1 MKNITDFNKKTPTD
15 HEIIDLIKNRW
26 SPRTFSDQP
35 VSQKELQ
42 MLFEAGRWA
51 PSSSNLQPWNIVWGI
66 KGSKTYDRI
75 MDVLVE
81 FNQKWAKNAPVL
93 LLGVVDTKTPKG
105 DDNYHAPHDLGQFS
119 ANMALQAQS
128 MGIAFHQM
136 AGLDYEKA
144 KKEFKFPETFH
155 VATAIALG
163 YYGGDLSDVPD
174 FLQEDETGERSR
186 KKQNDFVFNGD
197 YKATGY
203 LNEN

>member
-1 MKNITDFNKKTPTD
+1 MKNITDFNKITPTD
-15 HEIIDLIKNRW
+15 HDIIDLIKNRW

-35 VSQKELQ
+35 VSQRELQ

-51 PSSSNLQPWNIVWGI
+51 PSSNNLQPWNIVWGI
-66 KGSKTYDRI
+66 KGSKIYDRI

-119 ANMALQAQS
+119 ANMAIQAQS

-136 AGLDYEKA
+136 AGLDYERA
-144 KKEFKFPETFH
+144 KREFKFPETFH

-163 YYGGDLSDVPD
+163 YYGGALNDVPD
-174 FLQEDETGERSR
+174 FLQDAETGERSR

-197 YKATGY
+197 YKVTGD
-203 LNEN
+203 LNES

>member
-1 MKNITDFNKKTPTD
+1 MKNTTNFIKKTRTD
-15 HEIIDLIKNRW
+15 HDIIDLVKNRW

-42 MLFEAGRWA
+42 ILFEAGRWA
-51 PSSSNLQPWNIVWGI
+51 PSSNNLQPWNIVWGI
-66 KGSKTYDRI
+66 KGSDTYDRI

-105 DDNYHAPHDLGQFS
+105 DENYHAPYDLGQFS

-163 YYGGDLSDVPD
+163 YYGGELSDLPD
-174 FLQEDETGERSR
+174 FLKEAEIGERSR

-197 YKATGY
+197 YKATGNV
-203 LNEN
+203 NEN

>member
-26 SPRTFSDQP
+26 SPRIFSDQP

-174 FLQEDETGERSR
+174 FLQEAETGERSR

>member
-1 MKNITDFNKKTPTD
+1 MKNITDFNKITPTD
-15 HEIIDLIKNRW
+15 HDIIDLIKNRW

-35 VSQKELQ
+35 VSQRELQ

-51 PSSSNLQPWNIVWGI
+51 PSSNNLQPWNIVWGI

-119 ANMALQAQS
+119 ANMAIQAQS

-136 AGLDYEKA
+136 AGLDYERA

-163 YYGGDLSDVPD
+163 YYGGALNDVPD
-174 FLQEDETGERSR
+174 FLQDAETGERSR

-197 YKATGY
+197 YKVTGD
-203 LNEN
+203 LNES

>member
-15 HEIIDLIKNRW
+15 HDIIDLIKNRW

-51 PSSSNLQPWNIVWGI
+51 PSSNNLQPWNIVWGI
-66 KGSKTYDRI
+66 KGSDTYDRI

-163 YYGGDLSDVPD
+163 YYGGELSDVPD
-174 FLQEDETGERSR
+174 FLQDAEIGDRSR

-197 YKATGY
+197 YKATGD

>member
-1 MKNITDFNKKTPTD
+1 MKNITDFNKITPTD
-15 HEIIDLIKNRW
+15 HDIIDLIKNRW

-35 VSQKELQ
+35 VSQRELQ

-51 PSSSNLQPWNIVWGI
+51 PSSNNLQPWNIVWGI
-66 KGSKTYDRI
+66 KGSKIYDRI

-119 ANMALQAQS
+119 ANMAIQAQS

-136 AGLDYEKA
+136 AGLDYERA

-163 YYGGDLSDVPD
+163 YYGGALNDVPD
-174 FLQEDETGERSR
+174 FLQDAETGERSR

-197 YKATGY
+197 YKVTGD
-203 LNEN
+203 LNES

>member
-15 HEIIDLIKNRW
+15 HDIIDLIKNRW

-35 VSQKELQ
+35 VSQGELQ

-163 YYGGDLSDVPD
+163 YYGGELSDVPD
-174 FLQEDETGERSR
+174 FLQEAETGERSR

-197 YKATGY
+197 YKATAD